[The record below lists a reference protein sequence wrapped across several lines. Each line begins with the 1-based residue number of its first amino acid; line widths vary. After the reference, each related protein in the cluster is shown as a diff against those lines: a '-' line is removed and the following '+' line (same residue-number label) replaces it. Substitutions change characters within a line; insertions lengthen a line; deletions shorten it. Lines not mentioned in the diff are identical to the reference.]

1 MDELETSATK
11 IYGYLMVGSD
21 ADIGLVPVE
30 DTDYEL
36 LPGSIAYVV
45 GGGAYIL
52 TPALNWVFLN
62 PDIQKL
68 VGPVFA
74 TPEEQ
79 PEPYTLPAATAEALG
94 GVYQAINVSPIDT
107 TGEVDASTC
116 ATAINDILEVLISA
130 GIMEQGQ
137 VVEETP

>member
-1 MDELETSATK
+1 MATK
-11 IYGYLMVGSD
+11 IYGYLMVNSD
-21 ADIGLVPVE
+21 ANIAALPVE
-30 DTDYEL
+30 DTNYEL

-52 TPALNWVFLN
+52 TPALYWVYLN
-62 PDIQKL
+62 PDSQKL
-68 VGPVFA
+68 VAPVFPA
-74 TPEEQ
+74 AEEQ
-79 PEPYTLPAATAEALG
+79 PEPYTLPAATADTLG

-116 ATAINDILEVLISA
+116 ATAINSILEMLVSA